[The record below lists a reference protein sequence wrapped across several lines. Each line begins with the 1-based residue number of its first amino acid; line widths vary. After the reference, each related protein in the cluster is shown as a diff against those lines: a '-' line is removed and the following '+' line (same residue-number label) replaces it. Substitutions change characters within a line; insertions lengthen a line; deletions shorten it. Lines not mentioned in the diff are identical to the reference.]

1 MTSLAPIIV
10 FCYNR
15 PEHLEQ
21 TLEALSRN
29 ELADQSTL
37 YIYCDGPKEGA
48 SSEMRQKI
56 AEVRQVARKRQWCKE
71 VHIVEAEKNK
81 GLANSIIDG
90 VTDVVNRHGK
100 VFVKANATLIG
111 AIGAIL
117 EVNGFIQS
125 IFAYNHGTH
134 LIYFLIGVFFLF
146 IACVFR
152 LGIQMKEE
160 QDLTI

>member
-1 MTSLAPIIV
+1 METDISKIKKNQHELKVILVCLPIICV
-10 FCYNR
+10 CCLFMFVINGISMIY
-15 PEHLEQ
+15 E
-21 TLEALSRN
+21 N
-29 ELADQSTL
+29 EEGSLTL
-37 YIYCDGPKEGA
+37 YEI
-48 SSEMRQKI
+48 I
-56 AEVRQVARKRQWCKE
+56 ATIATLCSMA
-71 VHIVEAEKNK
+71 ICSMLIFPILN
-81 GLANSIIDG
+81 N
-90 VTDVVNRHGK
+90 TRHGK
-100 VFVKANATLIG
+100 VFIKANATLIG

>member
-1 MTSLAPIIV
+1 METNISKIKKNQHELKVISVCLPIICV
-10 FCYNR
+10 CCLFMFVINGISMIY
-15 PEHLEQ
+15 E
-21 TLEALSRN
+21 N
-29 ELADQSTL
+29 EEGSLTL
-37 YIYCDGPKEGA
+37 YEI
-48 SSEMRQKI
+48 I
-56 AEVRQVARKRQWCKE
+56 ATIATLCSMA
-71 VHIVEAEKNK
+71 ICSMLIFPILN
-81 GLANSIIDG
+81 N
-90 VTDVVNRHGK
+90 TRHGK
-100 VFVKANATLIG
+100 VFIKANATLIG

>member
-1 MTSLAPIIV
+1 METNISKIKKNQHELKVILVCLPIICV
-10 FCYNR
+10 CCLFMFVINGISMIYEN
-15 PEHLEQ
+15 EDGSL
-21 TLEALSRN
+21 TLHEIIATI
-29 ELADQSTL
+29 ATL
-37 YIYCDGPKEGA
+37 CSMAICSMLIFP
-48 SSEMRQKI
+48 I
-56 AEVRQVARKRQWCKE
+56 L
-71 VHIVEAEKNK
+71 N
-81 GLANSIIDG
+81 N
-90 VTDVVNRHGK
+90 TRHGK

>member
-1 MTSLAPIIV
+1 METNISKIKKNQHELKVILVCLPIICV
-10 FCYNR
+10 CCLFMFVINGISMIY
-15 PEHLEQ
+15 E
-21 TLEALSRN
+21 N
-29 ELADQSTL
+29 EEGSLTL
-37 YIYCDGPKEGA
+37 YEI
-48 SSEMRQKI
+48 I
-56 AEVRQVARKRQWCKE
+56 ATIATLCSMA
-71 VHIVEAEKNK
+71 ICSMLIFPILN
-81 GLANSIIDG
+81 N
-90 VTDVVNRHGK
+90 TRHGK
-100 VFVKANATLIG
+100 VFIKANATLIG

>member
-1 MTSLAPIIV
+1 MGTNISKIKKNQHELKVILVCLPIICV
-10 FCYNR
+10 CCLIMFVINGISMIYEN
-15 PEHLEQ
+15 EEGSL
-21 TLEALSRN
+21 TLHEIIATI
-29 ELADQSTL
+29 ATL
-37 YIYCDGPKEGA
+37 CSMAICSMLIFP
-48 SSEMRQKI
+48 I
-56 AEVRQVARKRQWCKE
+56 L
-71 VHIVEAEKNK
+71 N
-81 GLANSIIDG
+81 N
-90 VTDVVNRHGK
+90 TRHGK

>member
-1 MTSLAPIIV
+1 MKTNISKIKKNQHELKVILVCLPIICV
-10 FCYNR
+10 CCLFMFVINGISMIY
-15 PEHLEQ
+15 E
-21 TLEALSRN
+21 N
-29 ELADQSTL
+29 EEGSLTL
-37 YIYCDGPKEGA
+37 YEI
-48 SSEMRQKI
+48 I
-56 AEVRQVARKRQWCKE
+56 ATIATLCSMA
-71 VHIVEAEKNK
+71 ICSMLIFPILN
-81 GLANSIIDG
+81 N
-90 VTDVVNRHGK
+90 TRHGK
-100 VFVKANATLIG
+100 VFIKANATLIG

>member
-1 MTSLAPIIV
+1 MGTNISKIKKNQHELKVILVCLPIICV
-10 FCYNR
+10 SCLFMFVINGISMIYEN
-15 PEHLEQ
+15 EEGSL
-21 TLEALSRN
+21 TLHEIIATI
-29 ELADQSTL
+29 ATL
-37 YIYCDGPKEGA
+37 CSMAICSMLIFP
-48 SSEMRQKI
+48 I
-56 AEVRQVARKRQWCKE
+56 L
-71 VHIVEAEKNK
+71 N
-81 GLANSIIDG
+81 N
-90 VTDVVNRHGK
+90 TRHGK

>member
-1 MTSLAPIIV
+1 METNISKIKKNQHELKVILVCLPIICV
-10 FCYNR
+10 CCLFMFVINGISMIY
-15 PEHLEQ
+15 E
-21 TLEALSRN
+21 N
-29 ELADQSTL
+29 EEGSLTL
-37 YIYCDGPKEGA
+37 YEI
-48 SSEMRQKI
+48 I
-56 AEVRQVARKRQWCKE
+56 ATIATLCSMA
-71 VHIVEAEKNK
+71 ICSMLIFPILN
-81 GLANSIIDG
+81 N
-90 VTDVVNRHGK
+90 TRHGK
-100 VFVKANATLIG
+100 VFIKANATLIG

-152 LGIQMKEE
+152 LGIHMKEE

>member
-1 MTSLAPIIV
+1 MGTNISKIKKNQHELKVILVCLLIICVCCLFMFVINGISMIYENEEGSLTLHEIIATIATLCSMAICSMLIFPIL
-10 FCYNR
+10 NN
-15 PEHLEQ
+15 
-21 TLEALSRN
+21 T
-29 ELADQSTL
+29 
-37 YIYCDGPKEGA
+37 
-48 SSEMRQKI
+48 
-56 AEVRQVARKRQWCKE
+56 
-71 VHIVEAEKNK
+71 
-81 GLANSIIDG
+81 
-90 VTDVVNRHGK
+90 RHGK

>member
-1 MTSLAPIIV
+1 METNISKIKKNQHELKVILVCLPIICV
-10 FCYNR
+10 CCLFMFVINGISMIY
-15 PEHLEQ
+15 E
-21 TLEALSRN
+21 N
-29 ELADQSTL
+29 EEGSLTL
-37 YIYCDGPKEGA
+37 YEI
-48 SSEMRQKI
+48 I
-56 AEVRQVARKRQWCKE
+56 ATIATLCSMA
-71 VHIVEAEKNK
+71 ICSMLIFPILN
-81 GLANSIIDG
+81 N
-90 VTDVVNRHGK
+90 TCHGK
-100 VFVKANATLIG
+100 VFIKANATLIG

>member
-1 MTSLAPIIV
+1 METNISKIKKNQHELKVILVCLPIICV
-10 FCYNR
+10 CCLFMFVINGISMIY
-15 PEHLEQ
+15 E
-21 TLEALSRN
+21 N
-29 ELADQSTL
+29 EEGSLTL
-37 YIYCDGPKEGA
+37 YEI
-48 SSEMRQKI
+48 I
-56 AEVRQVARKRQWCKE
+56 ATIATLCSMA
-71 VHIVEAEKNK
+71 ICSMLIFPILN
-81 GLANSIIDG
+81 N
-90 VTDVVNRHGK
+90 TRHGK

>member
-1 MTSLAPIIV
+1 MGTNISKIKKNQHELKVILVCLPIICV
-10 FCYNR
+10 CCLFMFVINGISMIY
-15 PEHLEQ
+15 E
-21 TLEALSRN
+21 N
-29 ELADQSTL
+29 EEGSLTL
-37 YIYCDGPKEGA
+37 YEI
-48 SSEMRQKI
+48 I
-56 AEVRQVARKRQWCKE
+56 ATIATLCSMA
-71 VHIVEAEKNK
+71 ICSMLIFPILN
-81 GLANSIIDG
+81 N
-90 VTDVVNRHGK
+90 TRHGK
-100 VFVKANATLIG
+100 VFIKANATLIG

>member
-1 MTSLAPIIV
+1 METNISKIKKNQHELKVILVCLLIICVCCLFMFVTNGISMIYENEEGSL
-10 FCYNR
+10 
-15 PEHLEQ
+15 
-21 TLEALSRN
+21 
-29 ELADQSTL
+29 TL
-37 YIYCDGPKEGA
+37 YEI
-48 SSEMRQKI
+48 I
-56 AEVRQVARKRQWCKE
+56 ATIATLCSMA
-71 VHIVEAEKNK
+71 ICSMLIFPILN
-81 GLANSIIDG
+81 N
-90 VTDVVNRHGK
+90 TRHGK
-100 VFVKANATLIG
+100 VFIKANATLIG

>member
-1 MTSLAPIIV
+1 METNISKIKKNQHELKVILVCLPIICV
-10 FCYNR
+10 CCLFMFVINGISMIYEN
-15 PEHLEQ
+15 EEGSL
-21 TLEALSRN
+21 TLHEIIATI
-29 ELADQSTL
+29 ATL
-37 YIYCDGPKEGA
+37 CSMAICSMLIFP
-48 SSEMRQKI
+48 I
-56 AEVRQVARKRQWCKE
+56 L
-71 VHIVEAEKNK
+71 N
-81 GLANSIIDG
+81 N
-90 VTDVVNRHGK
+90 TRHGK
-100 VFVKANATLIG
+100 VFIKANATLIG

>member
-1 MTSLAPIIV
+1 MGTNISKIKKNQHELKVLLVCLLIICVCCLFMFVINGISMIYENEEGSLTLHEIIATIATLCSMAICSMLIFPIL
-10 FCYNR
+10 NN
-15 PEHLEQ
+15 
-21 TLEALSRN
+21 T
-29 ELADQSTL
+29 
-37 YIYCDGPKEGA
+37 
-48 SSEMRQKI
+48 
-56 AEVRQVARKRQWCKE
+56 
-71 VHIVEAEKNK
+71 
-81 GLANSIIDG
+81 
-90 VTDVVNRHGK
+90 RHGK

>member
-1 MTSLAPIIV
+1 METNISKIKQNQHELKVILVCLPIICV
-10 FCYNR
+10 CCLFMFVINGISMIY
-15 PEHLEQ
+15 E
-21 TLEALSRN
+21 N
-29 ELADQSTL
+29 EEGSLTL
-37 YIYCDGPKEGA
+37 YEI
-48 SSEMRQKI
+48 I
-56 AEVRQVARKRQWCKE
+56 ATIATLCSMA
-71 VHIVEAEKNK
+71 ICSMLIFPILN
-81 GLANSIIDG
+81 N
-90 VTDVVNRHGK
+90 TRHGK
-100 VFVKANATLIG
+100 VFIKANATLIG

>member
-1 MTSLAPIIV
+1 MGTNISKIKKNQHELKVILVCLPIICV
-10 FCYNR
+10 CCLFMFVINGISMIYEN
-15 PEHLEQ
+15 EEGSL
-21 TLEALSRN
+21 TLHEIIATI
-29 ELADQSTL
+29 ATL
-37 YIYCDGPKEGA
+37 CSMAICSMLIFP
-48 SSEMRQKI
+48 I
-56 AEVRQVARKRQWCKE
+56 L
-71 VHIVEAEKNK
+71 N
-81 GLANSIIDG
+81 N
-90 VTDVVNRHGK
+90 TRHGE

>member
-1 MTSLAPIIV
+1 METNISKIKKNQHELKVRLVCLPIICV
-10 FCYNR
+10 CCLFMFVINGISMIY
-15 PEHLEQ
+15 E
-21 TLEALSRN
+21 N
-29 ELADQSTL
+29 EEGSLTL
-37 YIYCDGPKEGA
+37 YEI
-48 SSEMRQKI
+48 I
-56 AEVRQVARKRQWCKE
+56 ATIATLCSMA
-71 VHIVEAEKNK
+71 ICSMLIFPILN
-81 GLANSIIDG
+81 N
-90 VTDVVNRHGK
+90 TRHGK
-100 VFVKANATLIG
+100 VFIKANATLIG

>member
-1 MTSLAPIIV
+1 METNISKIKKNQHELKVILVCLLIICVCCLFMFVINGISMIYENEEGSL
-10 FCYNR
+10 
-15 PEHLEQ
+15 
-21 TLEALSRN
+21 
-29 ELADQSTL
+29 TL
-37 YIYCDGPKEGA
+37 YEI
-48 SSEMRQKI
+48 I
-56 AEVRQVARKRQWCKE
+56 ATIATLCSMA
-71 VHIVEAEKNK
+71 ICSMLIFPILN
-81 GLANSIIDG
+81 N
-90 VTDVVNRHGK
+90 TRHGK
-100 VFVKANATLIG
+100 VFIKANATLIG

>member
-1 MTSLAPIIV
+1 MGTNISKIKKNQHELKVILVCLPIICV
-10 FCYNR
+10 CCLFMFVINGISMIY
-15 PEHLEQ
+15 E
-21 TLEALSRN
+21 N
-29 ELADQSTL
+29 EEGSLTL
-37 YIYCDGPKEGA
+37 YEI
-48 SSEMRQKI
+48 I
-56 AEVRQVARKRQWCKE
+56 ATIATLCSMA
-71 VHIVEAEKNK
+71 ICSMLIFPILN
-81 GLANSIIDG
+81 N
-90 VTDVVNRHGK
+90 TRHGK

-134 LIYFLIGVFFLF
+134 LIYFLIGVFFIF

>member
-1 MTSLAPIIV
+1 MFVINGISMIYENEEGSL
-10 FCYNR
+10 
-15 PEHLEQ
+15 
-21 TLEALSRN
+21 
-29 ELADQSTL
+29 TL
-37 YIYCDGPKEGA
+37 YEI
-48 SSEMRQKI
+48 I
-56 AEVRQVARKRQWCKE
+56 ATIATLCSMA
-71 VHIVEAEKNK
+71 ICSMLIFPILN
-81 GLANSIIDG
+81 N
-90 VTDVVNRHGK
+90 TRHGK
-100 VFVKANATLIG
+100 VFIKANATLIG

>member
-1 MTSLAPIIV
+1 METNISKIKKNQHELKVILVCLPIICV
-10 FCYNR
+10 CCLFMFVINGISMIY
-15 PEHLEQ
+15 E
-21 TLEALSRN
+21 N
-29 ELADQSTL
+29 EEGSLTL
-37 YIYCDGPKEGA
+37 YEIRA
-48 SSEMRQKI
+48 TI
-56 AEVRQVARKRQWCKE
+56 ATLCSMAICSML
-71 VHIVEAEKNK
+71 IFPILN
-81 GLANSIIDG
+81 N
-90 VTDVVNRHGK
+90 TRHGK
-100 VFVKANATLIG
+100 VFIKANATLIG

>member
-1 MTSLAPIIV
+1 METNISKIKKNQHELKVILVCLPIICV
-10 FCYNR
+10 CCLFMFVINGISMIYEN
-15 PEHLEQ
+15 EEGSL
-21 TLEALSRN
+21 TLHEIIATI
-29 ELADQSTL
+29 ATL
-37 YIYCDGPKEGA
+37 CSMAICSMLIFP
-48 SSEMRQKI
+48 I
-56 AEVRQVARKRQWCKE
+56 L
-71 VHIVEAEKNK
+71 N
-81 GLANSIIDG
+81 N
-90 VTDVVNRHGK
+90 TRHGK